1 MNIFYANKKV
11 EKQCT
16 ELKQAKIDFPLKIAK
31 KLLKLVN
38 FIEAAENLNSVIGMK
53 TYRFH
58 KLKGD
63 LSGLY
68 AMDIDGVKSSYRLL
82 VSFNN
87 EGFDDVFTNS
97 VSIEVITIEEVSKHY
112 E

>member
-1 MNIFYANKKV
+1 MNISYANRKV

-16 ELKQAKIDFPLKIAK
+16 ELKRATIDFSPKVAK

-38 FIEAAENLNSVIGMK
+38 FIEAADNLSSVISMK

-58 KLKGD
+58 KLKGN
-63 LSGLY
+63 LTGLY
-68 AMDIDGVKSSYRLL
+68 AMDIDGRRNSYRLI
-82 VSFNN
+82 VSFDNVD
-87 EGFDDVFTNS
+87 FDDVFSNAI
-97 VSIEVITIEEVSKHY
+97 SIEVVTIEEVSKHY